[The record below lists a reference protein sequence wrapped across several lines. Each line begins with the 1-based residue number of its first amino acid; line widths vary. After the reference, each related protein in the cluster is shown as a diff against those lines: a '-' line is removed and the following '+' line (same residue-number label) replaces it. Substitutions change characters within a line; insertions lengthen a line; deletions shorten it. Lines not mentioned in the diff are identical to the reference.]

1 MTFLRPLFIA
11 TRLWFALISLV
22 LLFVAAYAFPILFPL
37 VQVTFIVFLVL
48 IGVDAWLLFGPK
60 PGYKELNVVT
70 QASGGSFFA
79 RREVPDRLSNGD
91 QNPLT
96 IYLENQYAFR
106 ADVEVIDEIP
116 FQFQRR
122 DVLFH
127 AQLKPRETQA
137 IRYELR
143 PTRRGEYSFGAV
155 NVFVL
160 TPLGLLKRRY
170 QFESGKMV
178 AVYPSFLQM
187 RQYEL
192 LAATNRLNEV
202 GIKRI
207 RRIGHSIEFE
217 QVRPY
222 TMGDDVRTVNW
233 KATARRSVTTDQN
246 PGGASLMINAYQDER
261 SQPVYCLIDKGRV
274 MQSPFEGLTLLD
286 YAINASLV
294 LSNIA
299 LLKQD
304 RAGILTFSDHI
315 GQLLPA
321 NRRSGHMLKILELLY
336 RQRTRFLETDYESLY
351 TSVRTHIRQR
361 SLLLLFTNFET
372 VSALRR
378 QLPYLRRLAKD
389 HLLLVIFFDNTELR
403 SLLEQPATNTEEIY
417 LKTIGEKFA
426 FEKQQIV
433 KELGQYGIQ
442 TILTA
447 PQHLT
452 ANTVN
457 KYLELKARGMI

>member
-1 MTFLRPLFIA
+1 MTFFRSLFVA
-11 TRLWFALISLV
+11 TRLWFVLIAIV

-37 VQVTFIVFLVL
+37 MQIGFAVFIIL
-48 IGVDAWLLFGPK
+48 IGIDGWLLFRQK
-60 PGYKELNVVT
+60 D
-70 QASGGSFFA
+70 AFFA
-79 RREVPDRLSNGD
+79 RRELPERLSSGD
-91 QNPLT
+91 ENPLS
-96 IYLENQYAFR
+96 IYLENRYGFR

-127 AQLKPRETQA
+127 ARLNPRETQV

-155 NVFVL
+155 NVFVMS
-160 TPLGLLKRRY
+160 PLGLLKRRY
-170 QFESGKMV
+170 QFEPGKTV

-202 GIKRI
+202 GVKRI
-207 RRIGHSIEFE
+207 RRIGHSMEFE

-222 TMGDDVRTVNW
+222 STGDDIRTINW
-233 KATARRSVTTDQN
+233 KATSRRTAQDT
-246 PGGASLMINAYQDER
+246 SLMINAYQDER

-299 LLKQD
+299 LMKQD

-321 NRRSGHMLKILELLY
+321 DRRSGHMLKILEVLY
-336 RQRTRFLETDYESLY
+336 RQRTRFQETDYETLY
-351 TSVRTHIRQR
+351 ASVRAHIRQR

-372 VSALRR
+372 VSGMHR
-378 QLPYLRRLAKD
+378 QLPYLRRLAKE
-389 HLLLVIFFDNTELR
+389 HLLLVIFFENTELR
-403 SLLEQPATNTEEIY
+403 SLLDQPAADTEAIY
-417 LKTIGEKFA
+417 FKTIGEKFS
-426 FEKQQIV
+426 FEKKQIV
-433 KELGQYGIQ
+433 KELAQYGIQ

-447 PQHLT
+447 PQNLT

>member
-1 MTFLRPLFIA
+1 MLVGF
-11 TRLWFALISLV
+11 V
-22 LLFVAAYAFPILFPL
+22 LLFVAAYALPLLFPL
-37 VQVTFIVFLVL
+37 AKLAFFVFLSAIV
-48 IGVDAWLLFGPK
+48 IDAWLLFR
-60 PGYKELNVVT
+60 PGNVRDKLP
-70 QASGGSFFA
+70 FFA
-79 RREVPDRLSNGD
+79 RRDVPDRLSNGD
-91 QNPLT
+91 NNPLT
-96 IYLENQYAFR
+96 IYLENRYNFQV
-106 ADVEVIDEIP
+106 DVEVVDEIP

-122 DVLFH
+122 DLLFR
-127 AQLKPRETQA
+127 ARLNTRETQT

-160 TPLGLLKRRY
+160 TPLGLLKRRF
-170 QFESGKMV
+170 QFGQGKIV

-202 GIKRI
+202 GVKRI
-207 RRIGHSIEFE
+207 RRLGHSMEFE

-222 TMGDDVRTVNW
+222 TTGDDVRTINW
-233 KATARRSVTTDQN
+233 KATARRSDPRGT
-246 PGGASLMINAYQDER
+246 SLQINAYQDER

-274 MQSPFEGLTLLD
+274 MRSPFEGLTLLD

-304 RAGILTFSDHI
+304 RAGILTFSDHV

-321 NRRSGHMLKILELLY
+321 DRRSGQMLKIMNVLY
-336 RQRTRFLETDYESLY
+336 RQKTRFLETDYESLY
-351 TSVRTHIRQR
+351 ANVRTHIRQR

-372 VSALRR
+372 VSGMQR

-389 HLLLVIFFDNTELR
+389 HLLLVIFFENTELR
-403 SLLEQPATNTEEIY
+403 ALLDQPARDTETIY

-426 FEKQQIV
+426 YEKKQIV
-433 KELGQYGIQ
+433 KELAQYGIQ

-447 PQHLT
+447 PQNLT

-457 KYLELKARGMI
+457 KYLELKARGLI

>member
-1 MTFLRPLFIA
+1 MIPIRALFVA
-11 TRLWFALISLV
+11 SRLWFGLITLV

-37 VQVTFIVFLVL
+37 VKVAFVVFMVL
-48 IGVDAWLLFGPK
+48 IGVDFWLLFRTTNYP
-60 PGYKELNVVT
+60 
-70 QASGGSFFA
+70 SGSAFFA
-79 RREVPDRLSNGD
+79 RREVPERLSNGD
-91 QNPLT
+91 ENPLT
-96 IYLENQYAFR
+96 IYLENRYSFNAR
-106 ADVEVIDEIP
+106 VEVIDEIP

-122 DVLFH
+122 DVLFQ
-127 AQLKPRETQA
+127 AQLKPHETQA

-160 TPLGLLKRRY
+160 SPLGLLKRRY
-170 QFESGKMV
+170 QFEQGKLV

-187 RQYEL
+187 RQFEL
-192 LAATNRLNEV
+192 LAATNRLTEV
-202 GIKRI
+202 GVKRI
-207 RRIGHSIEFE
+207 RRIGHSMEFE

-222 TMGDDVRTVNW
+222 STGDDVRTINW
-233 KATARRSVTTDQN
+233 KATSRRSDSQ
-246 PGGASLMINAYQDER
+246 GASLMINAFQDER

-299 LLKQD
+299 LMKQD
-304 RAGILTFSDHI
+304 RAGVLTFSDHI

-321 NRRSGHMLKILELLY
+321 ERRTGQMLKILELLY
-336 RQRTRFLETDYESLY
+336 RQKTRFLESDYESLY
-351 TSVRTHIRQR
+351 TSIRTHIRQR

-372 VSALRR
+372 MSGMQR

-389 HLLLVIFFDNTELR
+389 HLLLVIFFENTELR
-403 SLLEQPATNTEEIY
+403 ALIDQPATDTEHVY
-417 LKTIGEKFA
+417 MKTIGEKFS
-426 FEKQQIV
+426 FEKKQIV

-447 PQHLT
+447 PQNLT

>member
-1 MTFLRPLFIA
+1 MIAIRPLFVA
-11 TRLWFALISLV
+11 SRLWFGLIALI
-22 LLFVAAYAFPILFPL
+22 LLFVAAYAFPLLFPI
-37 VQVTFIVFLVL
+37 VKVAFAVFIVM
-48 IGVDAWLLFGPK
+48 IGIDFWLLFFSKSQP
-60 PGYKELNVVT
+60 V
-70 QASGGSFFA
+70 GSAFFA
-79 RREVPDRLSNGD
+79 RREVPERLSNGD
-91 QNPLT
+91 ENPLT
-96 IYLENQYAFR
+96 IYLENRYPFR
-106 ADVEVIDEIP
+106 ADVEVVDEIP

-122 DVLFH
+122 DVLFQ
-127 AQLKPRETQA
+127 ASLKPRETQA

-160 TPLGLLKRRY
+160 SPLGLLKRRY
-170 QFESGKMV
+170 QFEQGKMV

-187 RQYEL
+187 RQFEL
-192 LAATNRLNEV
+192 LAATNRLTEV
-202 GIKRI
+202 GVKRI
-207 RRIGHSIEFE
+207 RRIGHSMEFE

-222 TMGDDVRTVNW
+222 STGDDVRTINW
-233 KATARRSVTTDQN
+233 KATSRRSDSQ
-246 PGGASLMINAYQDER
+246 GASLMINAFQDER

-299 LLKQD
+299 LMKQD
-304 RAGILTFSDHI
+304 RAGVLTFSDHI

-321 NRRSGHMLKILELLY
+321 ERRTGQMLKILELLY
-336 RQRTRFLETDYESLY
+336 RQKTRFLESDYESLY
-351 TSVRTHIRQR
+351 ASVRTHIRQR

-372 VSALRR
+372 MSGMQR

-389 HLLLVIFFDNTELR
+389 HLLLVIFFENTELR
-403 SLLEQPATNTEEIY
+403 ALIDQPAVDTEHIY
-417 LKTIGEKFA
+417 MKTIGEKFS
-426 FEKQQIV
+426 FEKRQIV

-447 PQHLT
+447 PQNLT

-457 KYLELKARGMI
+457 KYLELKARGLI

>member
-1 MTFLRPLFIA
+1 MTSIRALFIA
-11 TRLWFALISLV
+11 NRLWFSLIAIV
-22 LLFVAAYAFPILFPL
+22 LLFVGAYAFPILFPL
-37 VQVTFIVFLVL
+37 MQVILAVFIVL
-48 IGVDAWLLFGPK
+48 IILDGWALFRPK
-60 PGYKELNVVT
+60 N
-70 QASGGSFFA
+70 AFFA
-79 RREVPDRLSNGD
+79 RRELPERLSNGD
-91 QNPLT
+91 DNPLT
-96 IYLENQYAFR
+96 IYLENRYSFR
-106 ADVEVIDEIP
+106 TDVEVIDEIP

-122 DVLFH
+122 NVLFQ

-155 NVFVL
+155 NVFVKS
-160 TPLGLLKRRY
+160 PMGLLKRRF
-170 QFESGKMV
+170 QFEQGKMV

-192 LAATNRLNEV
+192 LAATNRLNEIGV
-202 GIKRI
+202 KRI
-207 RRIGHSIEFE
+207 RRIGHSMEFE

-222 TMGDDVRTVNW
+222 TTGDDVRTINW
-233 KATARRSVTTDQN
+233 KATSRRSDPQGTT
-246 PGGASLMINAYQDER
+246 LMINSFQDER

-299 LLKQD
+299 LMKQD

-321 NRRSGHMLKILELLY
+321 DRRTGQMLKILELLY
-336 RQRTRFLETDYESLY
+336 RQKTRFLETDYENLY
-351 TSVRTHIRQR
+351 ASVRTHIRQR

-372 VSALRR
+372 VSGMQR

-389 HLLLVIFFDNTELR
+389 HLLLIIFFENTELT
-403 SLLEQPATNTEEIY
+403 SLLHQTATDTEDIY
-417 LKTIGEKFA
+417 QKTIGEKFA
-426 FEKQQIV
+426 YEKKQIV

-447 PQHLT
+447 PQNLT

>member
-1 MTFLRPLFIA
+1 MKLFRSLFVA
-11 TRLWFALISLV
+11 TRLWFALIALI
-22 LLFVAAYAFPILFPL
+22 LLFVAAYAFPFLLPL
-37 VQVTFIVFLVL
+37 VQVAFVVFILL
-48 IGVDAWLLFGPK
+48 IGVDGWLLFRPTAR
-60 PGYKELNVVT
+60 PGI
-70 QASGGSFFA
+70 FA

-91 QNPLT
+91 ENPIT
-96 IYLENQYAFR
+96 IYLENQYPFPAHL
-106 ADVEVIDEIP
+106 EVIDEIP

-122 DVLFH
+122 DVLFRAH
-127 AQLKPRETQA
+127 LKPRETRA

-143 PTRRGEYSFGAV
+143 PTRRGEYNFGAV
-155 NVFVL
+155 NVFTL
-160 TPLGLLKRRY
+160 SPLGLLKRRY
-170 QFESGKMV
+170 QFEQGKLV
-178 AVYPSFLQM
+178 AVYPSYLQM

-202 GIKRI
+202 GVKRI
-207 RRIGHSIEFE
+207 RRIGHSMEFE

-222 TMGDDVRTVNW
+222 ATGDDVRTINW
-233 KATARRSVTTDQN
+233 KATSRRSDSQGT
-246 PGGASLMINAYQDER
+246 ALMINAYQDER

-274 MQSPFEGLTLLD
+274 MQSPFDGLTLLD

-299 LLKQD
+299 LMKQD
-304 RAGILTFSDHI
+304 RAGILTFSNHI

-321 NRRSGHMLKILELLY
+321 DRRTGHMLRILELLY
-336 RQRTRFLETDYESLY
+336 RQKTRFLETDYESLY
-351 TSVRTHIRQR
+351 ASVRANIRQR

-372 VSALRR
+372 ISAMHR

-389 HLLLVIFFDNTELR
+389 HLLLVIFFENTEL
-403 SLLEQPATNTEEIY
+403 SALLNQPATDTEQIY
-417 LKTIGEKFA
+417 LKTIGEKFT
-426 FEKQQIV
+426 FEKKQIV

-447 PQHLT
+447 PQNLT

>member
-1 MTFLRPLFIA
+1 MTIIRPLFIA
-11 TRLWFALISLV
+11 TRLWFALVAFV
-22 LLFVAAYAFPILFPL
+22 LLFVAAYALPILFPL
-37 VQVTFIVFLVL
+37 VQVAFVVFVLL
-48 IGVDAWLLFGPK
+48 IGLDGWLLFRT
-60 PGYKELNVVT
+60 NNRVT
-70 QASGGSFFA
+70 TPSFFA

-91 QNPLT
+91 ENPLT
-96 IYLENQYAFR
+96 IYLENRYSFR

-122 DVLFH
+122 DVLFN
-127 AQLKPRETQA
+127 ARLNARETQA

-143 PTRRGEYSFGAV
+143 PTRRGEYNFGAI
-155 NVFVL
+155 NVFVM
-160 TPLGLLKRRY
+160 TPLGLVKRRF
-170 QFESGKMV
+170 QFEQGKQV

-207 RRIGHSIEFE
+207 RRIGHSMEFE

-222 TMGDDVRTVNW
+222 STGDDVRTVNW
-233 KATARRSVTTDQN
+233 KATARRIDSQ
-246 PGGASLMINAYQDER
+246 GASLMINAYQDER

-304 RAGILTFSDHI
+304 RAGILTFSDHV

-321 NRRSGHMLKILELLY
+321 DRRTGHMLKILELLY
-336 RQRTRFLETDYESLY
+336 RQKTRFLETDYESLY
-351 TSVRTHIRQR
+351 VSVRSHIRQR

-372 VSALRR
+372 VSAMHR

-389 HLLLVIFFDNTELR
+389 HLLLIIFFENTELR
-403 SLLEQPATNTEEIY
+403 SLLDQPASDTEQIY

-426 FEKQQIV
+426 FEKKQIV
-433 KELGQYGIQ
+433 KELTQYGIQ

-447 PQHLT
+447 PQNLT

-457 KYLELKARGMI
+457 KYLELKARGLI

>member
-1 MTFLRPLFIA
+1 MTLFRPLFVA
-11 TRLWFALISLV
+11 TRLWFSLVALV
-22 LLFVAAYAFPILFPL
+22 LLFVAAYAVPILFPL
-37 VQVTFIVFLVL
+37 VQIAFAVFVILVGL
-48 IGVDAWLLFGPK
+48 DAWLLFRK
-60 PGYKELNVVT
+60 
-70 QASGGSFFA
+70 QARQGVFA

-91 QNPLT
+91 ENAIT
-96 IYLENQYAFR
+96 IYLENQYTFQT
-106 ADVEVIDEIP
+106 DVEVIDEIP

-122 DVLFH
+122 DILFK
-127 AQLKPRETQA
+127 ARLNPRETRA

-155 NVFVL
+155 NVFAL
-160 TPLGLLKRRY
+160 SPLGLLKRRF
-170 QFESGKMV
+170 QFEQGKLV
-178 AVYPSFLQM
+178 AVYPSYLQM

-192 LAATNRLNEV
+192 LAATNRLSEV
-202 GIKRI
+202 GVKRI
-207 RRIGHSIEFE
+207 RRLGHSMEFE

-222 TMGDDVRTVNW
+222 ATGDDVRTINW
-233 KATARRSVTTDQN
+233 KATARRSDAQGT
-246 PGGASLMINAYQDER
+246 SLMINAYQDER

-274 MQSPFEGLTLLD
+274 MQSPFDGLTLLD

-304 RAGILTFSDHI
+304 RAGILTFSNQV
-315 GQLLPA
+315 GQLLTA
-321 NRRSGHMLKILELLY
+321 DRRTGHMLRILELLY
-336 RQRTRFLETDYESLY
+336 RQKTQFLETDYESLY

-372 VSALRR
+372 VTAMHR

-389 HLLLVIFFDNTELR
+389 HLLLVIFFENTELR
-403 SLLEQPATNTEEIY
+403 NLLNQSATDTEQIY

-426 FEKQQIV
+426 FEKKQIV
-433 KELGQYGIQ
+433 KELAQYGIQ

-447 PQHLT
+447 PQNLT

-457 KYLELKARGMI
+457 KYLELKARAMI

>member
-1 MTFLRPLFIA
+1 MTPFRPLFTAI
-11 TRLWFALISLV
+11 RLWISLVGIV
-22 LLFVAAYAFPILFPL
+22 LLFVAAYAFPVLFP
-37 VQVTFIVFLVL
+37 VVKIVFAVFIIL
-48 IGVDAWLLFGPK
+48 IGLDVWMLFGTVRQL
-60 PGYKELNVVT
+60 PGP
-70 QASGGSFFA
+70 AFFA
-79 RREVPDRLSNGD
+79 RRDVPDRLSNGD
-91 QNPLT
+91 ENPLT
-96 IYLENQYAFR
+96 IYLENRYSFR

-122 DVLFH
+122 DVLFR
-127 AQLKPRETQA
+127 ARMKPRETQA

-160 TPLGLLKRRY
+160 SPLGLLKRRF
-170 QFESGKMV
+170 QFEQGKLV
-178 AVYPSFLQM
+178 KVYPSFLQM

-202 GIKRI
+202 GVKRI
-207 RRIGHSIEFE
+207 RRIGHSMEFE

-222 TMGDDVRTVNW
+222 ATGDDVRTINW
-233 KATARRSVTTDQN
+233 KATSRRADAQ
-246 PGGASLMINAYQDER
+246 GASLMINAYQDER

-274 MQSPFEGLTLLD
+274 MQSPFAGLTLLD

-321 NRRSGHMLKILELLY
+321 DRRSGHMLKILELLY
-336 RQRTRFLETDYESLY
+336 RQKTRFLETDYESLY
-351 TSVRTHIRQR
+351 VSVRAHIRQR

-372 VSALRR
+372 VGAMQR

-389 HLLLVIFFDNTELR
+389 HLLLVIFFENTELR
-403 SLLEQPATNTEEIY
+403 NLLDQPAADTEQIY
-417 LKTIGEKFA
+417 LKTIGEKFT
-426 FEKQQIV
+426 FEKKQIV

-447 PQHLT
+447 PQNLT
-452 ANTVN
+452 ADTVN

>member
-1 MTFLRPLFIA
+1 MSLIRPLFVA
-11 TRLWFALISLV
+11 TRLWFALVAFV
-22 LLFVAAYAFPILFPL
+22 LLFVAAYAVPVLLPL
-37 VQVTFIVFLVL
+37 VQVGFVVLLIL
-48 IGVDAWLLFGPK
+48 IGLDGWLLFRVRNG
-60 PGYKELNVVT
+60 
-70 QASGGSFFA
+70 FFA
-79 RREVPDRLSNGD
+79 RRDVPDRLSNGD
-91 QNPLT
+91 ENPLT
-96 IYLENQYAFR
+96 IYLENRYAFR
-106 ADVEVIDEIP
+106 VDTEVIDEIP

-122 DVLFH
+122 DVLFR
-127 AQLKPRETQA
+127 ARLGPRQTQA

-155 NVFVL
+155 NVFVFS
-160 TPLGLLKRRY
+160 PLGLLRRRY
-170 QFESGKMV
+170 QFEQGKTV

-192 LAATNRLNEV
+192 LAATNRLSEV
-202 GIKRI
+202 GVKRI
-207 RRIGHSIEFE
+207 RRLGHSMEFE

-222 TMGDDVRTVNW
+222 TTGDDIRTINW
-233 KATARRSVTTDQN
+233 KATARRT
-246 PGGASLMINAYQDER
+246 GAAAADPRGVSLQINAYQDER

-299 LLKQD
+299 LLKHD
-304 RAGILTFSDHI
+304 RAGILTFSDHV

-321 NRRSGHMLKILELLY
+321 ERRSGHLLKILELLH
-336 RQRTRFLETDYESLY
+336 RQKTRFSETDYESLY
-351 TSVRTHIRQR
+351 ASVRTNIRQR

-372 VSALRR
+372 VSALHR

-389 HLLLVIFFDNTELR
+389 HLLLVIFFENTELR
-403 SLLEQPATNTEEIY
+403 SLLDQPATNTEQVY

-426 FEKQQIV
+426 FEKKQIV
-433 KELGQYGIQ
+433 RELTRYGIQ

-447 PQHLT
+447 PQNLT

>member
-11 TRLWFALISLV
+11 TRLWFALTALV
-22 LLFVAAYAFPILFPL
+22 LLFIVAYALPILFPL
-37 VQVTFIVFLVL
+37 VKVIFTVFVIL
-48 IGVDAWLLFGPK
+48 IGIDAWLLFR
-60 PGYKELNVVT
+60 V
-70 QASGGSFFA
+70 QAKDGIFA

-91 QNPLT
+91 ENPIT
-96 IYLENQYAFR
+96 IYLENRYAFR
-106 ADVEVIDEIP
+106 AGLEVIDEIP

-122 DVLFH
+122 DVLFR
-127 AQLKPRETQA
+127 ARLKPRETQA

-143 PTRRGEYSFGAV
+143 PTRRGEYNFGAV
-155 NVFVL
+155 NVFAL
-160 TPLGLLKRRY
+160 SPLGLLKRRY
-170 QFESGKMV
+170 QFEQGKMV

-202 GIKRI
+202 GVKRI
-207 RRIGHSIEFE
+207 RRLGHSMEFE

-222 TMGDDVRTVNW
+222 TTGDDVRTINW
-233 KATARRSVTTDQN
+233 KATSRRSNSQ
-246 PGGASLMINAYQDER
+246 GASLMINAYQDER

-274 MQSPFEGLTLLD
+274 MQSPFDGLTLLD

-299 LLKQD
+299 LMKQD
-304 RAGILTFSDHI
+304 RAGILTFSDHV

-321 NRRSGHMLKILELLY
+321 DRRTGHMLRILELLY
-336 RQRTRFLETDYESLY
+336 RQKTRFLETDYENLY
-351 TSVRTHIRQR
+351 ASIRTNIRQR

-372 VSALRR
+372 ISAMQR

-389 HLLLVIFFDNTELR
+389 HLLLVIFFENTELR
-403 SLLEQPATNTEEIY
+403 SLLDQPATDTEQIY
-417 LKTIGEKFA
+417 LKTIGEKFS
-426 FEKQQIV
+426 FEKKQIV
-433 KELGQYGIQ
+433 KELSQYGIQ

-447 PQHLT
+447 PQNLT

>member
-1 MTFLRPLFIA
+1 MKPFRSLFIA
-11 TRLWFALISLV
+11 TRLWFALIALV
-22 LLFVAAYAFPILFPL
+22 LLFMTAYAFPILFPL
-37 VQVTFIVFLVL
+37 VQVVFVVFMVL
-48 IGVDAWLLFGPK
+48 MGLDAWSLFRPNGRNQ
-60 PGYKELNVVT
+60 E
-70 QASGGSFFA
+70 GSFFA

-91 QNPLT
+91 ENPLT
-96 IYLENQYAFR
+96 IYLENRYAFQ

-122 DVLFH
+122 DVLFR
-127 AQLKPRETQA
+127 ARLKPHETQA

-143 PTRRGEYSFGAV
+143 PIRRGEYSFGAV

-160 TPLGLLKRRY
+160 SPLGLLKRRY
-170 QFESGKMV
+170 QFEQGKMV

-202 GIKRI
+202 GVKRI
-207 RRIGHSIEFE
+207 RRLGHSMEFE

-222 TMGDDVRTVNW
+222 NTGDDVRTINW
-233 KATARRSVTTDQN
+233 KATSRRTGSTGT
-246 PGGASLMINAYQDER
+246 ALMINAYQDER

-299 LLKQD
+299 LMKQD
-304 RAGILTFSDHI
+304 RAGILTFSDQL

-321 NRRSGHMLKILELLY
+321 DRRSGHMLKILELLY
-336 RQRTRFLETDYESLY
+336 RQKTRFLETDYESLY
-351 TSVRTHIRQR
+351 ASVRTHIRQR

-372 VSALRR
+372 ISAMHR

-389 HLLLVIFFDNTELR
+389 HLLLVIFFENTELR
-403 SLLEQPATNTEEIY
+403 SLLDQPAADTEEIY
-417 LKTIGEKFA
+417 LKTIGEKFS
-426 FEKQQIV
+426 FEKKQIV
-433 KELGQYGIQ
+433 KELTQYGIQ
-442 TILTA
+442 IILTA
-447 PQHLT
+447 PQNLT

-457 KYLELKARGMI
+457 RYLELKARGMI

>member
-1 MTFLRPLFIA
+1 MTRIRALFVA
-11 TRLWFALISLV
+11 NRLWFALIAFV
-22 LLFVAAYAFPILFPL
+22 LLFVAAYGFPWLFPL
-37 VQVTFIVFLVL
+37 VQVGFVVFAGLVG
-48 IGVDAWLLFGPK
+48 IDAWLLFRP
-60 PGYKELNVVT
+60 T
-70 QASGGSFFA
+70 ADSGNRTDGTESFFA
-79 RREVPDRLSNGD
+79 RRDVPARLSNGD
-91 QNPLT
+91 ENPLT
-96 IYLENQYAFR
+96 IYLENRYFFQV
-106 ADVEVIDEIP
+106 DVEVIDEIP

-122 DVLFH
+122 DVLFQ
-127 AQLKPRETQA
+127 ARLGPRQTQT
-137 IRYELR
+137 IRYGLR

-160 TPLGLLKRRY
+160 SPLGLLKRRY
-170 QFESGKMV
+170 QFESGRMV

-192 LAATNRLNEV
+192 LAATNRLSEV
-202 GIKRI
+202 GMKRI
-207 RRIGHSIEFE
+207 RRLGHSMEFE

-222 TMGDDVRTVNW
+222 TTGDDVRTVNW
-233 KATARRSVTTDQN
+233 KATARRSDPQ
-246 PGGASLMINAYQDER
+246 GASLQINAYQDER

-274 MQSPFEGLTLLD
+274 MQSPFAGLTLLD

-299 LLKQD
+299 LQKQD
-304 RAGILTFSDHI
+304 RAGILTFSDQV

-321 NRRSGHMLKILELLY
+321 DRRSGQVLKILELLY
-336 RQRTRFLETDYESLY
+336 RQKTRFMETDYERLY

-372 VSALRR
+372 VSALHR

-389 HLLLVIFFDNTELR
+389 HLLLVIFFENTELR
-403 SLLEQPATNTEEIY
+403 GLLDQPATDTEQIY

-426 FEKQQIV
+426 FEKKQIV
-433 KELGQYGIQ
+433 KELTQYGIQ
-442 TILTA
+442 SILTT
-447 PQHLT
+447 PQNLT

>member
-1 MTFLRPLFIA
+1 MSFLRPVFVA
-11 TRLWFALISLV
+11 TRLWFCLIGIVLV
-22 LLFVAAYAFPILFPL
+22 FCAAYAFPILFPL
-37 VQVTFIVFLVL
+37 ARVVFVVFVGL
-48 IGVDAWLLFGPK
+48 IGLDAGLLFSQ
-60 PGYKELNVVT
+60 
-70 QASGGSFFA
+70 QAVETAFFA

-91 QNPLT
+91 DNPLT
-96 IYLENQYAFR
+96 IYLENRYPFR
-106 ADVEVIDEIP
+106 VDAEVIDEIP

-122 DVLFH
+122 DVLFR
-127 AQLKPRETQA
+127 ARLSPRQTQV
-137 IRYELR
+137 IRYVLR
-143 PTRRGEYSFGAV
+143 PIRRGEYSFGAV

-160 TPLGLLKRRY
+160 SPLGLLKRRY
-170 QFESGKMV
+170 QFEPGKLV

-202 GIKRI
+202 GVKRI
-207 RRIGHSIEFE
+207 RRIGHSMEFE

-222 TMGDDVRTVNW
+222 ATGDDVRTVNW
-233 KATARRSVTTDQN
+233 RATARRSDGRGT
-246 PGGASLMINAYQDER
+246 ALMINAYQDER

-274 MQSPFEGLTLLD
+274 MRSPFDGLTLLD

-304 RAGILTFSDHI
+304 RAGILTFSDQV

-321 NRRSGHMLKILELLY
+321 DRRSGQITKILELLY

-372 VSALRR
+372 VSALHR
-378 QLPYLRRLAKD
+378 QLPYLRRLAND
-389 HLLLVIFFDNTELR
+389 HLLLVIFFENTELR
-403 SLLEQPATNTEEIY
+403 SLLGESAANTEQIY
-417 LKTIGEKFA
+417 QQTIGEKFA
-426 FEKQQIV
+426 FEKKQIM
-433 KELGQYGIQ
+433 KELAQLGIQ

-447 PQHLT
+447 PQNLT
-452 ANTVN
+452 ADTVN
-457 KYLELKARGMI
+457 KYLELKARGLI

>member
-1 MTFLRPLFIA
+1 MTLLRSLFVA
-11 TRLWFALISLV
+11 TRLWVALVTFV
-22 LLFVAAYAFPILFPL
+22 LLFVAAYAFPVLFPL
-37 VQVTFIVFLVL
+37 VQIGFIVFMLL
-48 IGVDAWLLFGPK
+48 IGLDGWLLFRVKNG
-60 PGYKELNVVT
+60 
-70 QASGGSFFA
+70 FFA
-79 RREVPDRLSNGD
+79 RRDVPDRLSNGD
-91 QNPLT
+91 ENPLT
-96 IYLENQYAFR
+96 IYLENRYSFR
-106 ADVEVIDEIP
+106 VDAEVIDEIP

-127 AQLKPRETQA
+127 ARLGPRQTQA

-160 TPLGLLKRRY
+160 SPLGLLKRRY
-170 QFESGKMV
+170 QFEQDRLV

-202 GIKRI
+202 GVKRI
-207 RRIGHSIEFE
+207 RRLGHSMEFE

-222 TMGDDVRTVNW
+222 TTGDDVRTINW
-233 KATARRSVTTDQN
+233 KATARRSGATAAD
-246 PGGASLMINAYQDER
+246 PRGASLQINAYQDER

-315 GQLLPA
+315 GQILPA
-321 NRRSGHMLKILELLY
+321 ERRSGHLLKILELLY
-336 RQRTRFLETDYESLY
+336 RQKTRFGETDYESLY
-351 TSVRTHIRQR
+351 ASVRTHIRQR

-372 VSALRR
+372 MSALQR

-389 HLLLVIFFDNTELR
+389 HLLLIIFFENTELR
-403 SLLEQPATNTEEIY
+403 SLLDQPAIDTEQVY

-426 FEKQQIV
+426 FEKKQIV
-433 KELGQYGIQ
+433 KELTQYGIQ

-447 PQHLT
+447 PQDLT
-452 ANTVN
+452 ASTVN